1 MCVCIHVCISC
12 LPYGKE
18 MECHLEA
25 HLRSFGET
33 RSNPKLQD
41 ITVQYENIKCEPTA
55 MYQSD

>member
-1 MCVCIHVCISC
+1 MYAY

-33 RSNPKLQD
+33 RSNPKLQA
-41 ITVQYENIKCEPTA
+41 IIVQYENIKCEPTA